1 MLSGMRVGPGKT
13 FPGGPVARFGRHP
26 STSRRAGMTL
36 TELLV
41 ATFIISIGILGMTG
55 AFKYM
60 SQAIQGSKGK
70 SLANNLAQEKIEVLK
85 NKSYY
90 MVLVTTATTEDDN
103 FDPPITYDTA
113 PNAPEALNVGGINFE
128 RRVYIRK
135 VSEDGSGNLTRHSW
149 TTPDTGLKEIL
160 VYVVWKEG
168 GGWKKVELRNLR
180 DNPNRT
186 NLTATFSGAVA
197 DTGGGPLVDATV
209 RVQEN
214 PAKYGETDAAGNYS
228 FAIEPGGY
236 TLLASKPGYF
246 ASRSPLYNI
255 TTTQSHNFQLPA
267 MASGTVRGTAY
278 KRDHPVIY
286 MVVASSGMVNGD
298 QVEFV
303 SLYNPTTSQINMLTD
318 PAVST
323 SNNIKLAYYGQSG
336 EGLDVS
342 EFWLQHRSTF
352 IPAGYHYLIASTG
365 TFIYKG
371 AAVTADAV
379 YTVANRPP
387 CSDVGALL
395 NCIRRDKA
403 GAIRI
408 SDVNGNVL
416 DTLGWSNTGAGKTA
430 PYYEG
435 TSYPLAGGLP
445 EGAQFFR
452 FTGPGYGNELTG
464 SCYDTDANNLNFS
477 YSASPDFR
485 TMAKADGSKPP
496 VTGTPAAGAVVFTGD
511 GLSNP
516 VIATSTGAF
525 DLVGV
530 ATGTWSVYISS
541 GLVMSTRSVTGAAA
555 GFSAA
560 LGDVALTSANIHGY
574 ITGTVTNVSAAPLPS
589 IMMYAGGFQTL
600 TNSAGGYTLPGY
612 PGETSVTANYQTASP
627 TYVEI
632 SSIGVTVALGQL
644 AKNVDFV
651 LENGGKIRGWVT
663 TNGTDPLPNIPV
675 TALEGGVEKGSGIS
689 GGDGYY
695 LIWGAGISTGTY
707 AVSPQL
713 ESGVSATPSS
723 HTVALSAGQTIFA
736 GTFTVSGA
744 MGYIYG
750 SATASTAAITTGV
763 LVYASTSVIAGS
775 PVLPP
780 TINSALRSGSAIYYA
795 VSSNA
800 RGQYS
805 LPVRGGYTYNIY
817 AWYTTW
823 RGDTPSISV
832 RQFTGVGVS
841 AGQSV
846 ERNFVW

>member
-1 MLSGMRVGPGKT
+1 MGVFGPAGDRSAS
-13 FPGGPVARFGRHP
+13 PPP
-26 STSRRAGMTL
+26 SASSRAGMTL

-60 SQAIQGSKGK
+60 SRAIQSSKGK
-70 SLANNLAQEKIEVLK
+70 SLANNLAQERIEVLK

-90 MVLVTTATTEDDN
+90 MVLVTTATAEDGN
-103 FDPPITYDTA
+103 FAPPIVYDTA

-135 VSEDGSGNLTRHSW
+135 VSADGSGTLVRQSW

-168 GGWKKVELRNLR
+168 GVWKKVELRNLR
-180 DNPNRT
+180 DNPNRA
-186 NLTATFSGAVA
+186 NLTAAFSGSVA
-197 DTGGGPLVDATV
+197 DTGGGPLADATV
-209 RVQEN
+209 RAQEN
-214 PAKYGETDAAGNYS
+214 PARYAKTDAAGNYS
-228 FAIEPGGY
+228 LAIEPGGY

-246 ASRSPLYNI
+246 ASASPLYNI

-286 MVVASSGMVNGD
+286 MVVASTVMLNGTGD
-298 QVEFV
+298 NVDFV
-303 SLYNPTTSQINMLTD
+303 SLYNPTTYQINMLTD

-323 SNNIKLAYYGQSG
+323 SNNLKLAYYGEAGAS
-336 EGLDVS
+336 DDIA
-342 EFWLQHRSTF
+342 EFWLQHRSTY

-365 TFIYKG
+365 TFTWGGVPI
-371 AAVTADAV
+371 TADAV
-379 YTVANRPP
+379 YGAANSPP
-387 CSDVGALL
+387 CDLIGSVYS
-395 NCIRRDKA
+395 CITKDKA

-416 DTLGWSNTGAGKTA
+416 DTLGWSNTGASKTA
-430 PYYEG
+430 PYFEG
-435 TSYPLAGGLP
+435 TACPRNAGLP
-445 EGAQFFR
+445 QGAQFFR
-452 FTGPGYGNELTG
+452 YTDYGSGSSGTG
-464 SCYDTDANNLNFS
+464 SCYDTDNNNGNFFYFDPS
-477 YSASPDFR
+477 INGFYPMGRFS
-485 TMAKADGSKPP
+485 GSKPP
-496 VTGTPAAGAVVFTGD
+496 VTGTPADGAVVFAGD

-516 VIATSTGAF
+516 VIASSTGAF
-525 DLVGV
+525 VLVGV
-530 ATGTWSVYISS
+530 ATGTCAVYISS
-541 GLVMSTRSVTGAAA
+541 GLAMSTFSITGAAA

-560 LGDVALTSANIHGY
+560 RGNVALTSANIHGY
-574 ITGTVTNVSAAPLPS
+574 ITGTVTDVAAAPLPS
-589 IMMYAGGFQTL
+589 ITMYAGGFQTL
-600 TNSAGGYTLPGY
+600 TNSAGRYTLPGY

-632 SSIGVTVALGQL
+632 SSIGVLVALGQL
-644 AKNVDFV
+644 AKNVNFV
-651 LENGGKIRGWVT
+651 LENGGKVRGWVT
-663 TNGTDPLPNIPV
+663 TNGTDPLPNIPIN
-675 TALEGGVEKGSGIS
+675 ALEGGVEKGSGIS
-689 GGDGYY
+689 GDDGYY

-707 AVSPQL
+707 AISPQL
-713 ESGVSATPSS
+713 ESGESATPSS
-723 HTVALSAGQTIFA
+723 HTVSLAAGQTVFA

-744 MGYIYG
+744 MGYISG
-750 SATASTAAITTGV
+750 SVTASTAAVTTGV
-763 LVYASTSVIAGS
+763 LIYATTSTISGS

-805 LPVRGGYTYNIY
+805 LPVRGGYTYNVY

-823 RGDTPSISV
+823 RGDTPATSV
-832 RQFTGVGVS
+832 RQFAGVAVS